1 MTPLRGG
8 TGAYAEDG
16 DGQLTGGTTGVNVAY
31 PDAAVAHDD
40 EAVRSSPSPQVR
52 QPRALPRIRVAT
64 GVDDGPTVPVA
75 SAGRRAVSGDAKG
88 SLTVQCAAARGLP
101 RRGFCAP
108 GLVYFGAEFGEPV
121 FVARRV
127 GRSAGSGCGLVRP
140 RRIAGQRPVRRSSR
154 RARPWRRSPARA
166 RRRPGALLGDVGGGS
181 GGVVGEPLHPPR
193 RAYAGPGPAPRRPRR
208 ARRWPPPV
216 ARSARR
222 PPLSRPRR
230 RRPRRPAA
238 APPPGGS
245 CSARADRAIA
255 SATRCSASAVTA
267 SICTAA
273 ASGSPSVRSSATTV
287 PSVTVN
293 VST

>member
-1 MTPLRGG
+1 MGRAGGTTDPGRSKGWRWVVRSSSSCRSGRSDPHRREDVVGDAVEGG

-16 DGQLTGGTTGVNVAY
+16 DGQLIGGTTGVNVAY

-75 SAGRRAVSGDAKG
+75 SAGRRAVSGDATG

-140 RRIAGQRPVRRSSR
+140 RRIAGQRPARRSSR

-166 RRRPGALLGDVGGGS
+166 RRRPG
-181 GGVVGEPLHPPR
+181 
-193 RAYAGPGPAPRRPRR
+193 RA
-208 ARRWPPPV
+208 AR
-216 ARSARR
+216 
-222 PPLSRPRR
+222 
-230 RRPRRPAA
+230 
-238 APPPGGS
+238 
-245 CSARADRAIA
+245 
-255 SATRCSASAVTA
+255 
-267 SICTAA
+267 
-273 ASGSPSVRSSATTV
+273 
-287 PSVTVN
+287 
-293 VST
+293 